1 VKRHLKPRRGRRKRR
16 YLGLSERLAL
26 HEPLDLVVEAAMG
39 VGYLAADGT
48 LYLGT
53 RRRVQEL
60 IVVLVLVSDEIEGEI
75 FAAGVHSHEGAEGED
90 DIVDVEHPS
99 GRVLIPSG
107 SCRREC
113 VVHLAP
119 AAVEHKRI

>member
-26 HEPLDLVVEAAMG
+26 HEPLDLIVEAAMG

-53 RRRVQEL
+53 RRPGQEL
-60 IVVLVLVSDEIEGEI
+60 IVVLVSGEIEGEI